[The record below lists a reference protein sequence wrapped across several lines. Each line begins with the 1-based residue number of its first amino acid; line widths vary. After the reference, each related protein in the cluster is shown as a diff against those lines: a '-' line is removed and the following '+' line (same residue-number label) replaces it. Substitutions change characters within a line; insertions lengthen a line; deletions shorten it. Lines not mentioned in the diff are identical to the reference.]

1 MTHGFHQLIG
11 SEEFLLFSSDYPHF
25 DADDPSARFPSA
37 SDTEEPMAV
46 PDTSVRD
53 VPDVEG
59 VDPDH
64 PMVEIFRLTDQSPVM
79 WHENKIGST
88 NHPWCSTT

>member
-1 MTHGFHQLIG
+1 MSFP
-11 SEEFLLFSSDYPHF
+11 ESS
-25 DADDPSARFPSA
+25 
-37 SDTEEPMAV
+37 V
-46 PDTSVRD
+46 VD
-53 VPDVEG
+53 VPEVEG

-88 NHPWCSTT
+88 NHPWWFYNVTHVSKWFTAMCISVLLDGRPRPWRRPVDRLAARP